1 MNEWLPVETLA
12 ETTLEIAGLSVP
24 SSMETGKSPEGQ
36 PTQMPDREDENQEPV
51 EDCLRTTELVYNTRS
66 PHTLSWTND
75 FLPTL
80 AAGGLRFERVSFSE
94 WLEQLESRPSEA
106 SQRGNAGRSNYVEN
120 TNHNPAVKLL

>member
-1 MNEWLPVETLA
+1 MNGYRLKRLPKPYWKSLA
-12 ETTLEIAGLSVP
+12 FQSLRPWKLERLPKGNLRRCLIERTKTKEL
-24 SSMETGKSPEGQ
+24 
-36 PTQMPDREDENQEPV
+36 V

-66 PHTLSWTND
+66 PHTLSWTNN

-80 AAGGLRFERVSFSE
+80 AAAGLRFERVSFSE

-106 SQRGNAGRSNYVEN
+106 SQRRNAGRSNYVEN